1 MKIGISQGQFPPEDE
16 VISNKQPILL
26 GFFSSFNYFCC
37 SYLGKGENRAPEE
50 RIQKETLAIFGI
62 GDPLERLMKIIT
74 NTG

>member
-1 MKIGISQGQFPPEDE
+1 MKLS
-16 VISNKQPILL
+16 VINNLILL
-26 GFFSSFNYFCC
+26 GFFSNFNYFCC